1 MLLRLQAYSLDVKY
15 KQGCKMYIADFLSR
29 STLPL
34 NREQNSGTNDNMS
47 FVFVTNDHDKVCDL
61 FENVNFSED
70 LAVTT
75 KRYNQIES
83 CTAIDET
90 LQVLKATVLNGWPE
104 LKRDCPKLIHQY
116 WPFRD
121 EITTQDGILYKDQ
134 TVIIPTS
141 MRREMLE
148 AIHYSHL
155 GIASCLRRAR
165 DMLFWPGMSAQVKD
179 FISKCSTCNEYSH
192 RQCKEFL
199 LNHPI
204 PSRPWS
210 KLAIDLF
217 VYDSV
222 NYVVLVDYFS
232 DFWEVAMLN
241 NTMSTSIID
250 F

>member
-1 MLLRLQAYSLDVKY
+1 MGQ
-15 KQGCKMYIADFLSR
+15 
-29 STLPL
+29 
-34 NREQNSGTNDNMS
+34 
-47 FVFVTNDHDKVCDL
+47 
-61 FENVNFSED
+61 
-70 LAVTT
+70 
-75 KRYNQIES
+75 
-83 CTAIDET
+83 
-90 LQVLKATVLNGWPE
+90 PE
-104 LKRDCPKLIHQY
+104 LKRDYPKLIDQF

-121 EITTQDGILYKDQ
+121 EITAQDGILYKSQ
-134 TVIIPTS
+134 IVIILTS

-148 AIHYSHL
+148 AIYYSHL

-165 DMLFWPGMSAQVKD
+165 DVLFWLGMLAQVKG

-192 RQCKEFL
+192 RQCKEPL

-204 PSRPWS
+204 SSRPWS

-241 NTMSTSIID
+241 NTISTSIIE
-250 F
+250 FC